1 MSLFKWMIPIACVS
15 TSMMAQSATDLN
27 GLVTAAAHYV
37 SSGMSGA
44 HDPQPLA
51 LNKIIGNNGSQTPAF
66 LMTTAADVLHW
77 TFLYKISNPPAEA
90 QDPDAKPKP
99 HVTVQAECTKGI
111 FNNFQY
117 SSSPVKNT
125 KSLEF
130 TWVALPL
137 DGAIANLNAN
147 GYIRGFSSVEMVRPD
162 LANWP
167 DDYVYVFTCPW
178 ERREVAISCQTG
190 AMVWNA
196 GY

>member
-1 MSLFKWMIPIACVS
+1 MIPIACAS

-51 LNKIIGNNGSQTPAF
+51 LNKIIGNNGSQTPVY

-77 TFLYKISNPPAEA
+77 TFLYKIGNPPADPAGA
-90 QDPDAKPKP
+90 QDPDAKP

-111 FNNFQY
+111 FNSFHY
-117 SSSPVKNT
+117 SSTPVRNT

-130 TWVALPL
+130 TWVAVPL